1 MYVMSWVLDG
11 WASIVELLHKLLFK
25 LIFILHA
32 IFVIIQVLIIVR
44 IEVILVEIVLITLKI
59 VFMLPLWAR
68 SSVLAHWRLVVV
80 VSSVHFL

>member
-1 MYVMSWVLDG
+1 MYVMSGVLDG

-25 LIFILHA
+25 LIFIFHA
-32 IFVIIQVLIIVR
+32 IFVIIQVLMIVR
-44 IEVILVEIVLITLKI
+44 IEVILVEIVLIPLKI
-59 VFMLPLWAR
+59 VFMLPLWAW

>member
-1 MYVMSWVLDG
+1 MYVMSGVLDG

-25 LIFILHA
+25 LIFIFHA
-32 IFVIIQVLIIVR
+32 IFVIIQVLMIVR
-44 IEVILVEIVLITLKI
+44 IEVILVEIVLIPLKI

>member
-1 MYVMSWVLDG
+1 MTWVLDG
-11 WASIVELLHKLLFK
+11 WASVVELLHKLLFK
-25 LIFILHA
+25 LIFIFHT
-32 IFVIIQVLIIVR
+32 IFIIIQVLMIVR

-80 VSSVHFL
+80 VTSVHFL

>member
-11 WASIVELLHKLLFK
+11 WASIVELLHELLLK
-25 LIFILHA
+25 LIFIFHA
-32 IFVIIQVLIIVR
+32 IFVIIQVLLIVR

-59 VFMLPLWAR
+59 VFMLPLWAW

-80 VSSVHFL
+80 VSSDHFL